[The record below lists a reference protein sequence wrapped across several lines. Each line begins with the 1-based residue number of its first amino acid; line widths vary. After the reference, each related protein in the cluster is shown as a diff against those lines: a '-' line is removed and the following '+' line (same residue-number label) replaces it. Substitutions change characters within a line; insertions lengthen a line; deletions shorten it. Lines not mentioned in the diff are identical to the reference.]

1 MDLKNKIRV
10 LWVCSGP
17 AMLDDSDSNFL
28 KKYRVLSKYFL
39 GDIITPVMDKKYL
52 NIRNAGDFTIHSFHY
67 FFGNGIIKNFVHFFH
82 VFRNMMG
89 VLGRGGQKID
99 IIVAPD
105 PLFSGLLA
113 LLLNIFVKA
122 RVIIEINGCFESAF
136 DFETVG
142 KSSANR
148 WKKFVIRH
156 FIRFTTQHSD
166 LVKLLFPAQIDSIFR
181 NKKRNFSTAVFH
193 DYVPVS
199 EITGHPV
206 NDSKYILLMGFPWYL
221 KGVDLLINAF
231 KLITE
236 KHSEYRLKIVG
247 YCPTGRE
254 YFEELASGYDK
265 IELCNAVGKSEALKL
280 ISECSLFVLAS
291 RTEAMGRVLLESM
304 ACRKP
309 VIGSNVDGIP
319 FVIKDNYNGL
329 LFKSGDE
336 KDLAEKLDLI
346 LSDAELRNRLAEN
359 GFTHVTTVLS
369 DEGYLENYKEMAQSL
384 LSGRNQNKIS

>member
-1 MDLKNKIRV
+1 MELKNKIRV

-28 KKYRVLSKYFL
+28 KKYRVLSKYFY
-39 GDIITPVMDKKYL
+39 GDIITPVMDKKFL
-52 NIRNAGDFTIHSFHY
+52 NIKNAGDFIINSFHY
-67 FFGNGIIKNFVHFFH
+67 YFGNGIIKNVVHFFY
-82 VFRNMMG
+82 VFRSMMR

-113 LLLNIFVKA
+113 LILNLFIKA
-122 RVIIEINGCFESAF
+122 KVIIEINGCFESAF
-136 DFETVG
+136 DYETVG
-142 KSSANR
+142 QSSATR
-148 WKKFVIRH
+148 WKKIVIRH
-156 FIRFTTQHSD
+156 FIRFTTQRSD
-166 LVKLLFPAQIDSIFR
+166 LVKLLFPAQIDSIFK

-199 EITGHPV
+199 EITEHPV
-206 NDSKYILLMGFPWYL
+206 SDSKYILLMGFPWYL

-231 KLITE
+231 KTIAA
-236 KHSEYRLKIVG
+236 KHSEYTLKIVG

-254 YFEELASGYDK
+254 YFEKLAYGHDK
-265 IELCNAVGKSEALKL
+265 IELHHAVGKSEALKL

-309 VIGSNVDGIP
+309 VIGSNIDGIP
-319 FVIKDNYNGL
+319 IVIKDNYNGL

-336 KDLAEKLDLI
+336 KDLAEKLDRI
-346 LSDAELRNRLAEN
+346 LSDAELRKRLAEN
-359 GFTHVTTVLS
+359 GYTHVTTVLS
-369 DEGYLENYKEMAQSL
+369 DDRYIENYKEMVQSL
-384 LSGRNQNKIS
+384 LSGQNPA